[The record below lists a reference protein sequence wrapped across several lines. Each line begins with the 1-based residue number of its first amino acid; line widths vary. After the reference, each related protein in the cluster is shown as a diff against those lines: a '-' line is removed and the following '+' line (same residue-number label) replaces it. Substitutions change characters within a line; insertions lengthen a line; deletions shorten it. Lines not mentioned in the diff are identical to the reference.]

1 MYKEKVT
8 WMRILIFSELFYPHG
23 GGAELATWLYSKLL
37 AEKGFEITVVTR
49 QFPNEPYTELLK
61 DKISIFRIPMKMML
75 GTRYDTLANIGI
87 MAISFIRNLIKQND
101 VIYIPTNWYSAIP
114 VARIHKKPVI
124 VHVHNYSI
132 TCPTSLMYD
141 FDEQCV
147 KASSSKSFIL
157 HEIIERKRGGLW
169 VAASSF
175 MNEFLGK
182 HYNRIAMHADA
193 LIFVSNAQMN
203 LVVQRVPHIRKK
215 SYAIYNPIPND
226 PLIRA
231 ENKGMGYFGGRS
243 FVKGFSILIRALESL
258 KHPINF
264 EAYMAMT
271 SEEHN
276 TAKIGNGILVNF
288 LPRLNRASFL
298 GIMKK
303 LSIVVVP
310 SLCPE
315 PLPYTLIESMLSG
328 KLVVA
333 SRIGGIPE
341 MVDQTSSGVELIEPG
356 DYKEIAD
363 ALASFLTLEL
373 EEANEIGIKNREH
386 ILRKFDNKITI
397 ESFVEI
403 LNRVASSSV

>member
-1 MYKEKVT
+1 
-8 WMRILIFSELFYPHG
+8 MRILIFSELFYPHG

-37 AEKGFEITVVTR
+37 AEKGFEITIVTR
-49 QFPNEPYTELLK
+49 QFPNEPSAELLNGR
-61 DKISIFRIPMKMML
+61 ITIFRIPMKMML

-87 MAISFIRNLIKQND
+87 MATSFIRKLIEQND

-124 VHVHNYSI
+124 VHAHNYSI

-147 KASSSKSFIL
+147 KASSSKSFTL

-182 HYNRIAMHADA
+182 HYNRIATRADA

-203 LVVQRVPHIRKK
+203 LIVQRVPHIRKK
-215 SYAIYNPIPND
+215 SYVIYNPIPND

-231 ENKGMGYFGGRS
+231 ENKGVGYFGGRS

-258 KHPINF
+258 KHPSNF

-303 LSIVVVP
+303 MSIVAVP

-315 PLPYTLIESMLSG
+315 PLPYTLIESMLNG

-403 LNRVASSSV
+403 LNRVTSSSV